1 MGITELFWWVP
12 FNSAEKGFPM
22 CYYERANMLCK
33 CWILWRGANVRS
45 RNGGP
50 GSSFVIQHFL
60 RSMQQHIIF
69 KLHPLAMWIS
79 LSSPRCFA
87 NIYVFGQ
94 ATNSICAQLNPH
106 KNSVFDRRLFFSFPS
121 SEKCQT
127 RLFSLWV
134 GNVPFRWRTMMWQ
147 TPYPGVLFLSHRRTL
162 ELQKWRDHG
171 TEAASDV
178 SISLSMSQTSY
189 LN

>member
-1 MGITELFWWVP
+1 MGITELCWWVP

-33 CWILWRGANVRS
+33 CWILWRGANVCS

-134 GNVPFRWRTMMWQ
+134 GNVPFRVTHNDVANTLPWGSILV
-147 TPYPGVLFLSHRRTL
+147 TPPNF
-162 ELQKWRDHG
+162 G
-171 TEAASDV
+171 TAKVTWSWNR
-178 SISLSMSQTSY
+178 SS
-189 LN
+189 